1 VGAFDLACDVTCD
14 LALALAFVAA
24 GSGSSNRAAVAVA
37 FQLFSWQPALVRHRL
52 NAAVLLKGLT
62 MPKRCLCY
70 AAAVLL
76 VLMISQ
82 PMNSQQHSQPSD
94 ASHAAA
100 AQKFAALSDQFMK
113 DSLAWSPVSAS
124 AAGYHSHMDPRS
136 GRPIALDALLDDF
149 SPESFATQRDFYT
162 NWRERFHKETPPSS
176 LDPEDAADWQLIDDQ
191 IGLNLLEFDHIQS
204 YKHNPTVVVEL
215 IGNALFLPLTQ
226 NYASRD
232 VRVGHVLSRVKQI
245 PRLLAQV
252 QPYLSDS
259 DSVWISTA
267 VDENAGN
274 IDLMEHTLAAEI
286 PSGSPQK
293 AEYDAVAPPAVKSL
307 RDFSTWLQNSLA
319 KQPSNFTW
327 RLGKDFY
334 DRKFALV
341 METSVTPE
349 EVLANAEQ
357 DMKSVRAEMLQIA
370 IPLHAQMYPDHADHS
385 NLDEHDRQ
393 NLIIYEVLEKIS
405 DQHPTADQL
414 QATIEADLAGI
425 TKLIREK
432 KIVTLGSRDNLKVI
446 PTPPFERGI
455 YSVAGFHSAP
465 PLEPQA
471 EAQYWVTPIDP
482 QTPAAKVES
491 KLREYND
498 FTLQWLS
505 IHEALPGHYVQF
517 EHLNNIQ
524 PERRRLLR
532 SLYANGAYVE
542 GWAEYIAQVMM
553 DEGFLDNDPRFRMV
567 MRKIRLR
574 VISNAILDI
583 KMHTMNMTDRQAFD
597 LMTTESF
604 QTQAEAEGKL
614 LRVKLSSTQL
624 PTYYVGI
631 REWFALRQKYQ
642 AAAGKNFNLLEFHDL
657 VLDEGPLP
665 VPVVEKLVMPSA
677 KQ

>member
-1 VGAFDLACDVTCD
+1 
-14 LALALAFVAA
+14 
-24 GSGSSNRAAVAVA
+24 
-37 FQLFSWQPALVRHRL
+37 
-52 NAAVLLKGLT
+52 
-62 MPKRCLCY
+62 
-70 AAAVLL
+70 
-76 VLMISQ
+76 
-82 PMNSQQHSQPSD
+82 
-94 ASHAAA
+94 
-100 AQKFAALSDQFMK
+100 MK
-113 DSLAWSPVSAS
+113 DSLALSPTNAS
-124 AAGYHSHMDPRS
+124 AAGYHTHLDATT
-136 GRPIALDALLDDF
+136 GKTVALDAELDDL
-149 SPESFATQRDFYT
+149 SLDSIARQRAFYA
-162 NWRERFHKETPPSS
+162 NWRERFHKETPPSA
-176 LDPEDAADWQLIDDQ
+176 LDPEDAADWQLVDDQ
-191 IGLNLLEFDHIQS
+191 IGLNLLEFDRIQS

-226 NYASRD
+226 SYAPHD
-232 VRVGHVLSRVKQI
+232 VRVGDVLSRVSQV

-259 DSVWISTA
+259 DPVWIFTA

-274 IDLMEHTLAAEI
+274 TDLIEHTLAMEI
-286 PSGSPQK
+286 PAGSPLK
-293 AEYDAVAPPAVKSL
+293 AKYDSVAPPALKAL
-307 RDFSTWLQNSLA
+307 NDFSQWLQNSLA
-319 KQPSNFTW
+319 KQPSKLTW
-327 RLGKDFY
+327 RLGKELY
-334 DRKFALV
+334 DQKFSLV

-349 EVLANAEQ
+349 EVLASAEQ

-370 IPLHAQMYPDHADHS
+370 IPLHAQMYRDHTDHS
-385 NLDEHDRQ
+385 NLAQHDRE
-393 NLIIYEVLEKIS
+393 NLIISEVLLKIS

-414 QATIEADLAGI
+414 QPTIEKDLVGI
-425 TKLIREK
+425 TKFIREK
-432 KIVTLGSRDNLKVI
+432 QIVSLSSRENLKVI

-471 EAQYWVTPIDP
+471 EAQYWVTPIDL
-482 QTPAAKVES
+482 QMPAAKVES

-505 IHEALPGHYVQF
+505 IHEALPGHYIQF

-583 KMHTMNMTDRQAFD
+583 KMHTLNMTDQEALD
-597 LMTTESF
+597 LMTKESF

-642 AAAGKNFNLLEFHDL
+642 AAAGKNFDLLKFHNL

-665 VPVVEKLVMPSA
+665 VPVVEKLVMSSA
-677 KQ
+677 IH

>member
-1 VGAFDLACDVTCD
+1 
-14 LALALAFVAA
+14 
-24 GSGSSNRAAVAVA
+24 
-37 FQLFSWQPALVRHRL
+37 
-52 NAAVLLKGLT
+52 
-62 MPKRCLCY
+62 
-70 AAAVLL
+70 
-76 VLMISQ
+76 MISQ
-82 PMNSQQHSQPSD
+82 RSNSQQQDPRSY
-94 ASHAAA
+94 ATRAAA
-100 AQKFAALSDQFMK
+100 SKKFAVLSDQFMK
-113 DSLAWSPVSAS
+113 DSLALSPSSAS
-124 AAGYHSHMDPRS
+124 AAGYHTHLDAKT
-136 GRPIALDALLDDF
+136 GKTIALDAELDDL
-149 SPESFATQRDFYT
+149 SLESISQQRAFYA
-162 NWRERFHKETPPSS
+162 NWRERFHRETPPSA
-176 LDPEDAADWQLIDDQ
+176 LDSEDAADWQLIDDQ
-191 IGLNLLEFDHIQS
+191 IGLNLLEFDRIQS

-226 NYASRD
+226 NYASHDIRA
-232 VRVGHVLSRVKQI
+232 GHVLSRVSQI
-245 PRLLAQV
+245 PRFLAQV
-252 QPYLSDS
+252 QAYLSDS
-259 DSVWISTA
+259 DPVWISTA
-267 VDENAGN
+267 VDENTGN
-274 IDLMEHTLAAEI
+274 IDLIEHTLAAEI
-286 PSGSPQK
+286 PAGSPQRAK
-293 AEYDAVAPPAVKSL
+293 YDALTPPAVRAL
-307 RDFSTWLQNSLA
+307 QDFSAWLQNSLA
-319 KQPSNFTW
+319 KQPSNLTW
-327 RLGKDFY
+327 RLGKELY
-334 DRKFALV
+334 AQKFALV
-341 METSVTPE
+341 METAVTPE
-349 EVLANAEQ
+349 EVLTSAEQ

-370 IPLHAQMYPDHADHS
+370 LPLHTQMYPDHNDHS
-385 NLDEHDRQ
+385 NLAEHDRE
-393 NLIIYEVLEKIS
+393 NLIIQEVLLKIS
-405 DQHPTADQL
+405 DHHPSPDQL
-414 QATIEADLAGI
+414 QPTIEADLATI
-425 TKLIREK
+425 TKFIREK
-432 KIVTLGSRDNLKVI
+432 QIVSLSSRDNLKVI

-491 KLREYND
+491 KLREYNN

-505 IHEALPGHYVQF
+505 IHEALPGHYIQF

-583 KMHTMNMTDRQAFD
+583 KMHTMNMTDQEALD
-597 LMTTESF
+597 LMTKESF

-642 AAAGKNFNLLEFHDL
+642 AAAGKNFNLLKFHDL

-665 VPVVEKLVMPSA
+665 VPVVEKLVMPAA

>member
-1 VGAFDLACDVTCD
+1 MSRREIAFACAI
-14 LALALAFVAA
+14 L
-24 GSGSSNRAAVAVA
+24 
-37 FQLFSWQPALVRHRL
+37 W
-52 NAAVLLKGLT
+52 
-62 MPKRCLCY
+62 M
-70 AAAVLL
+70 
-76 VLMISQ
+76 LMTTEPS
-82 PMNSQQHSQPSD
+82 NSQQQQRQ
-94 ASHAAA
+94 ASGDSRAAA
-100 AQKFAALSDQFMK
+100 SKKFAVLSDQFMK
-113 DSLAWSPVSAS
+113 DSLSWSPVSAS
-124 AAGYHSHMDPRS
+124 AAGYHSHLDPRS

-149 SPESFATQRDFYT
+149 SLEWFATQRDFYAK
-162 NWRERFHKETPPSS
+162 WRERFHKETPASA

-191 IGLNLLEFDHIQS
+191 IGLTLLELDRIQS

-226 NYASRD
+226 NYASHD
-232 VRVGHVLSRVKQI
+232 LRVGHVLARVRQI

-259 DSVWISTA
+259 DPIWISTA

-274 IDLMEHTLAAEI
+274 IDLIENTLAAEI
-286 PSGSPQK
+286 PAGSPRK
-293 AEYDAVAPPAVKSL
+293 AEYDAVAPPAVKAL
-307 RDFSTWLQNSLA
+307 HDFSAWLQNSLA
-319 KQPSNFTW
+319 KQPSNLTW
-327 RLGKDFY
+327 RLGKELY
-334 DRKFALV
+334 DQKFALV
-341 METSVTPE
+341 METPVTPA
-349 EVLANAEQ
+349 EVLASAEQ
-357 DMKSVRAEMLQIA
+357 DMKSVRAEMLQLA
-370 IPLHAQMYPDHADHS
+370 LPLHSQMYPDHNDHL
-385 NLDEHDRQ
+385 NLAEHDRQ
-393 NLIIYEVLEKIS
+393 NLIIQEVLQKIS
-405 DQHPTADQL
+405 DHHTTPAQL
-414 QATIEADLAGI
+414 QPTIEADLAGI
-425 TKLIREK
+425 TKFIREK
-432 KIVTLGSRDNLKVI
+432 RIVSLSSRDNLKVI

-482 QTPAAKVES
+482 EMPAAKVES

-505 IHEALPGHYVQF
+505 IHEALPGHYIQF

-567 MRKIRLR
+567 MRKVRLR

-583 KMHTMNMTDRQAFD
+583 KMHTMNMTDQEAMD
-597 LMTTESF
+597 LMTKESF

-614 LRVKLSSTQL
+614 QRAKLSSTQL

-631 REWFALRQKYQ
+631 REWFALRKKYQ
-642 AAAGKNFNLLEFHDL
+642 AAAGKNFNLLKFHDL

-677 KQ
+677 KH